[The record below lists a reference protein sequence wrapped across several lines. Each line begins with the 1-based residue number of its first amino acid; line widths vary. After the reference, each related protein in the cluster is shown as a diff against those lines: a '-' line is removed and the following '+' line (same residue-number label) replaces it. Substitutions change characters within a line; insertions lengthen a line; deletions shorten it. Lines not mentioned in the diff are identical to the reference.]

1 MLSSSALMLHHIGY
15 DATWS
20 STDERPVDC
29 SCHPDTIPPIISPPP
44 PHPFPR
50 SLHSFANALETGLAE
65 VMAEGKVRTP
75 DMGGTNS
82 TTDMA
87 EAVLQQAEK
96 HRE

>member
-1 MLSSSALMLHHIGY
+1 
-15 DATWS
+15 
-20 STDERPVDC
+20 
-29 SCHPDTIPPIISPPP
+29 
-44 PHPFPR
+44 
-50 SLHSFANALETGLAE
+50 
-65 VMAEGKVRTP
+65 MAEGKVRTP